1 MSVSTEETPQ
11 SRPAGSGVIRF
22 FQFQSQSLFLKLLL
36 AFGTAACVFLLAAN
50 WINYFESRSA
60 LETQLNY
67 SVIRELQDTGHQLDM
82 FIEKCGARCEPIVSR
97 EFANHHTPDE
107 MRSFLVDL
115 LARTTNNEAFDFYIT
130 YEKMDYRNPDSDLV
144 VDRLSWPKTYCA
156 TYDYHASTQDWYHV
170 PSITLNPYLTE
181 PYYDLGSVNQSMVSY
196 TIPLLDAS
204 KQFLGVVGVDI
215 LLTSITNLVAQLDV
229 IPGRDS
235 SQEHAFVVSPG
246 GRLISHPNAKLLPAL
261 NRPGVKIDALPEG
274 KFINNTPN
282 GFALARIDG
291 EQRRIYWATA
301 PFTGW
306 KVVINVS
313 QQSLMGPINALTKQM
328 AGGTVITLGAML
340 GMIYLLARRMSRPL
354 RELAHSTRQ
363 LASKVAPAAAATMPA
378 DEIGMINRSV
388 RHLTD
393 YQKEL
398 DRANRELESF
408 AYSISHDLRA
418 PLRAI
423 TGFCGILQ
431 EDYGS
436 KLDAEGQELCGHI
449 QGGAREMNQL
459 IDDLLKFSR
468 MSRAPMKMEPVNMG
482 ELAGTTFA
490 TVATAAPGQ
499 QAELNLGPL
508 PEAVGDAALLRQVW
522 INLLSNAV
530 KFSARREQPRIV
542 VSGEI
547 AGKEAIFT
555 VQDNG
560 AGFDPQHAGKLFG
573 VFQRLHR
580 ASEFEGTGVGLA
592 IVHRIIERHGGR
604 IWAEGKPG
612 AGATFYFALPVSAPT
627 PRPNE
632 QVSEPQTAG

>member
-1 MSVSTEETPQ
+1 
-11 SRPAGSGVIRF
+11 
-22 FQFQSQSLFLKLLL
+22 L
-36 AFGTAACVFLLAAN
+36 AFGTAACVILLAAN

-67 SVIRELQDTGHQLDM
+67 SVIRELQDTGHQLDL
-82 FIEKCGARCEPIVSR
+82 FIKKCGARCDPIVSR
-97 EFANHHTPDE
+97 ELANRHTPDE
-107 MRSFLVDL
+107 LRSFLVDL
-115 LARTTNNEAFDFYIT
+115 LARTPTNEAFDFYIT
-130 YEKMDYRNPDSDLV
+130 YEKMDYRDPDSDLV
-144 VDRLSWPKTYCA
+144 VDRLSWPKTYYA
-156 TYDYHASTQDWYHV
+156 TYDYHEARQEWYHV
-170 PSITLNPYLTE
+170 PKVTQLPHLTE

-204 KQFLGVVGVDI
+204 NQFLGVAGVDI

-229 IPGRDS
+229 IPGRDT
-235 SQEHAFVVSPG
+235 SQEHAFVVSKAG
-246 GRLISHPNAKLLPAL
+246 KLISHPNAGLLPSRSFAGT
-261 NRPGVKIDALPEG
+261 NVDAVPEG
-274 KFINNTPN
+274 KFIRNTLN
-282 GFALARIDG
+282 GFAMARIDG

-301 PFTGW
+301 PFTEW
-306 KVVINVS
+306 KVVLNIS
-313 QQSLMGPINALTKQM
+313 QQALMGPINALTKQM
-328 AGGTVITLGAML
+328 AGGTVITLGAMM

-363 LASKVAPAAAATMPA
+363 LASKVAPAATATMPA
-378 DEIGMINRSV
+378 DEIGMIDRSV

-423 TGFCGILQ
+423 SGFCAILQ
-431 EDYGS
+431 EDYGA
-436 KLDAEGQELCGHI
+436 KLDAEGQEICGYI
-449 QGGAREMNQL
+449 QSGVREMSQL

-468 MSRAPMKMEPVNMG
+468 LSRAPMKVEPVNMR
-482 ELAGTTFA
+482 ELAAAAFA
-490 TVATAAPGQ
+490 TVAADAPAQPAAVFD
-499 QAELNLGPL
+499 LGPL
-508 PEAVGDAALLRQVW
+508 PEACGDAALLRQVW

-542 VSGEI
+542 VAGEGS
-547 AGKEAIFT
+547 GKEAIFT

-580 ASEFEGTGVGLA
+580 SSEFEGTGVGLA
-592 IVHRIIERHGGR
+592 IVHRIVERHGGR

-612 AGATFYFALPVSAPT
+612 VGATFHFALPVSAPK
-627 PRPNE
+627 PGPGEN
-632 QVSEPQTAG
+632 VSQSRTA